1 EEKRG
6 KRCLFLRGRGP
17 ASQNL
22 LELIP
27 TVLRHGTDR
36 VALCSDDRE
45 PDTIR
50 ELGHVNDCVRL
61 AVAAGVSVEDALVL
75 ATVNGAEYHN
85 FHHLGSLGPGYQ
97 ADILAF
103 DRLDSWE
110 PARVWHAG
118 PA

>member
-1 EEKRG
+1 PAVIAGDAEFRAKIAAAGHRRVDGHAPGLGGALLDAYLAAGVESDHESTRLDELEEKRRKG
-6 KRCLFLRGRGP
+6 MWVFIRQGS

-27 TVLRHGTDR
+27 TVLCHGTDR

-61 AVAAGVSVEDALVL
+61 AVG
-75 ATVNGAEYHN
+75 
-85 FHHLGSLGPGYQ
+85 
-97 ADILAF
+97 
-103 DRLDSWE
+103 
-110 PARVWHAG
+110 
-118 PA
+118 